1 MSPRSKPKPPEPDSA
16 TWNDRSRAGLSPR
29 GKPSTRLR
37 TGGKPC
43 GRRPPLTTTFS
54 IQRSPSSGHHVRA
67 SAGRS
72 LPSEPQPRR
81 EARHP
86 GVLDLGRVRDRVV
99 PGVAGSR
106 GPEGARDHRRDI
118 GCALSTRRRSATSAG
133 RQSDA
138 APIGRAARCGLTGGG
153 QTVLKA
159 MLYHVY
165 TRNGAG
171 ALGVIVETAR
181 EALAKSRGVSRG
193 RASGDDLQ
201 GLLGNALDRRGTD
214 AGRDQRLTDVH

>member
-1 MSPRSKPKPPEPDSA
+1 
-16 TWNDRSRAGLSPR
+16 
-29 GKPSTRLR
+29 
-37 TGGKPC
+37 
-43 GRRPPLTTTFS
+43 
-54 IQRSPSSGHHVRA
+54 
-67 SAGRS
+67 
-72 LPSEPQPRR
+72 
-81 EARHP
+81 
-86 GVLDLGRVRDRVV
+86 
-99 PGVAGSR
+99 
-106 GPEGARDHRRDI
+106 
-118 GCALSTRRRSATSAG
+118 
-133 RQSDA
+133 
-138 APIGRAARCGLTGGG
+138 
-153 QTVLKA
+153 